1 MYVYDDDD
9 IVAETERRTFWWFL
23 YLFITTASQR
33 QQHKEKQKISDRLS
47 QNFTDFD
54 FVWGSRGREGSSV
67 RTYISIVLALLL
79 FLDVVVFYCTI
90 IFSNVVVV
98 VVARVLYPRVIYV
111 LPDHLTTFLIHWPP
125 PGSLF
130 SPRSSSHYSTTASS
144 ALPKY
149 KLKTTSQWQ
158 RINQQLTK
166 QNE

>member
-54 FVWGSRGREGSSV
+54 FVWGSWGREGSSV

-98 VVARVLYPRVIYV
+98 VVARVLYPPCNLRLARPPYHLPNSLTTTGFSV
-111 LPDHLTTFLIHWPP
+111 LPSFVLTLQHNSF
-125 PGSLF
+125 F
-130 SPRSSSHYSTTASS
+130 SFAE
-144 ALPKY
+144 
-149 KLKTTSQWQ
+149 
-158 RINQQLTK
+158 I
-166 QNE
+166 